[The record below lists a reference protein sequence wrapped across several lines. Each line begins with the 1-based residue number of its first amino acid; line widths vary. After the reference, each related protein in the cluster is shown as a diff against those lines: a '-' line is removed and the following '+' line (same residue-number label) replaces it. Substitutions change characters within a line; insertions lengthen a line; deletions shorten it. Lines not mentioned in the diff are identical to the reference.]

1 MNRDLFERR
10 LNDWLDEGAD
20 HAPERF
26 VWQALDSVERTP
38 QRRAWVTA
46 LAHLASRLG
55 PPARV
60 AGVAA
65 LLVLLLVGSYL
76 VFGRGNVGQD
86 EPTPR
91 LYETRDLERIV
102 VWEGTKPAD
111 WTLDSLQTSDVTEI
125 PARTVTPPEFLA
137 LPELQPVVA
146 GRYTN
151 FTGPDSALMSWSV
164 LFETAADAQAALPIF
179 VNEMASADG
188 WGLGAAAPS
197 ELGDEGMV
205 FTGETRALM
214 AGERTEPV
222 PMRLYLWRRGNL
234 LLALGGWFEYDE
246 EQLRQVAAGM
256 DARAR

>member
-1 MNRDLFERR
+1 MNRDIFERR

-20 HAPERF
+20 QAPERF
-26 VWQALDSVERTP
+26 VWQALEDVERTP
-38 QRRAWVTA
+38 QRRAWITA
-46 LAHLASRLG
+46 LHERADQVA

-60 AGVAA
+60 LGVAA
-65 LLVLLLVGSYL
+65 ALVLLLVGSYL

-91 LYETRDLERIV
+91 QYETRDLERIV

-111 WTLDSLQTSDVTEI
+111 WTLDSLQTSGVTEI
-125 PARTVTPPEFLA
+125 PARTVTPQAFLA
-137 LPELQPVVA
+137 LPEMQPVVA

-151 FTGPDSALMSWSV
+151 FTGPDSAFMSWSV
-164 LFETAADAQAALPIF
+164 VFETAADAHAALPTF
-179 VNEMASADG
+179 VNEMASPDG
-188 WGLGAAAPS
+188 WGLGTGAPS
-197 ELGDEGMV
+197 ELGDDGRV
-205 FTGETRALM
+205 FTGQTRALL

-234 LLALGGWFEYDE
+234 LLALGGWFEYDAD
-246 EQLRQVAAGM
+246 QLLQVATGM